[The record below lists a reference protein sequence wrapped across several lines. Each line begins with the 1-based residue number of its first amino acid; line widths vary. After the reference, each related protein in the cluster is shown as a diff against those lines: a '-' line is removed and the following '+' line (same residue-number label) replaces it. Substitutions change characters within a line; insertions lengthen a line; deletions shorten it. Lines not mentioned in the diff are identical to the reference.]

1 METLRPLVL
10 LGVLLALAAPARAQ
24 DYPSRLIKLLQGFPP
39 GGNVEFVARLLAHEM
54 SKTLGQTVIVEAK
67 PGQAGGLA
75 AEAVA
80 GAEPDGY
87 TLLVVSGAHPAAAAV
102 YKRLKYDPVDGLA
115 WISTASFYPFI
126 ICVRRDS
133 RLKSL
138 TDLMASARA
147 APGKVSSG
155 TAGNGSISHM
165 TTELL
170 ARLTAVQF
178 LSVPYRGEAPAV
190 TGLLIGDVDFVV
202 ATAALAIPH
211 VRSGAVRAL
220 SVTGTARW
228 RDLPEI
234 PTVAEQGLQDFEVI
248 SWTGMAAPAA
258 TPRRIIGRLHGAIAE
273 RDRRAGR
280 SRHARGRRQR
290 GARDDAGRDARSGGT
305 PAGNVEQGRQ
315 GCPHRARVNRDQVSA
330 LGDQE
335 SGGAGGKTERLRR
348 GKLADP

>member
-1 METLRPLVL
+1 METLRAFVL
-10 LGVLLALAAPARAQ
+10 LGAMLALVAPARAQ

-220 SVTGTARW
+220 SVTATARW

-258 TPRRIIGRLHGAIAE
+258 NTQADHRSPAWGDCGRDRGAE
-273 RDRRAGR
+273 R
-280 SRHARGRRQR
+280 SQHARGRRQR
-290 GARDDAGRDARSGGT
+290 GARDDAGRDARSGGA
-305 PAGNVEQGRQ
+305 PAQDVEQGGQ
-315 GCPHRARVNRDQVSA
+315 GCPHRDRVIRGLVSA
-330 LGDQE
+330 VGDQE
-335 SGGAGGKTERLRR
+335 SAAEGGKTERLKR

>member
-1 METLRPLVL
+1 METLRAFVL
-10 LGVLLALAAPARAQ
+10 LGAMLALVAPARAQ

-67 PGQAGGLA
+67 PGQAGSLA

-202 ATAALAIPH
+202 ATAVPLPFHMCVPARCARFPSPALPDGGI
-211 VRSGAVRAL
+211 
-220 SVTGTARW
+220 
-228 RDLPEI
+228 
-234 PTVAEQGLQDFEVI
+234 F
-248 SWTGMAAPAA
+248 
-258 TPRRIIGRLHGAIAE
+258 RRFRPSPSKAC
-273 RDRRAGR
+273 R
-280 SRHARGRRQR
+280 
-290 GARDDAGRDARSGGT
+290 T
-305 PAGNVEQGRQ
+305 
-315 GCPHRARVNRDQVSA
+315 
-330 LGDQE
+330 
-335 SGGAGGKTERLRR
+335 LR
-348 GKLADP
+348 

>member
-1 METLRPLVL
+1 MLRCSLRRQDRADVARRGEACLAPT
-10 LGVLLALAAPARAQ
+10 GVKLAPAALAALFLVIAPARAQ
-24 DYPSRLIKLLQGFPP
+24 DYPSRLIRLLQGFPP

-54 SKTLGQTVIVEAK
+54 SKTLGETVIVEAK
-67 PGQAGGLA
+67 PGQAGSLA

-87 TLLVVSGAHPAAAAV
+87 TLLVVSGAHPATAAV
-102 YKRLKYDPVDGLA
+102 YKRLKYDPLDGLA

-133 RLKSL
+133 RLRSL
-138 TDLMASARA
+138 SDLMASARA

-170 ARLTAVQF
+170 ARRAGVQF

-190 TGLLIGDVDFVV
+190 TGLLSGDIDFVV

-220 SVTGTARW
+220 AVTGTARW

-258 TPRRIIGRLHGAIAE
+258 TPKRIIDRLHGAIADAIAVPDVRGTLEAAGSEVRATTPAEMRALVE
-273 RDRRAGR
+273 RQLGMWSKVAN
-280 SRHARGRRQR
+280 
-290 GARDDAGRDARSGGT
+290 DARI
-305 PAGNVEQGRQ
+305 E
-315 GCPHRARVNRDQVSA
+315 
-330 LGDQE
+330 LE
-335 SGGAGGKTERLRR
+335 
-348 GKLADP
+348 

>member
-1 METLRPLVL
+1 
-10 LGVLLALAAPARAQ
+10 
-24 DYPSRLIKLLQGFPP
+24 
-39 GGNVEFVARLLAHEM
+39 M

-67 PGQAGGLA
+67 PGQAGSLA

-80 GAEPDGY
+80 GTQPDGY

-126 ICVRRDS
+126 ICVRQDS

-170 ARLTAVQF
+170 ARLTGVQF

-190 TGLLIGDVDFVV
+190 TGLLCGDVDFVV

-211 VRSGAVRAL
+211 VRSAAVRAL
-220 SVTGTARW
+220 AVTGTARW

-258 TPRRIIGRLHGAIAE
+258 TPKRIIGRLHGAIADAIAAPDVRGTLEAAGSEVRAMTPAEMRALVE
-273 RDRRAGR
+273 RQVRMWSKVAK
-280 SRHARGRRQR
+280 
-290 GARDDAGRDARSGGT
+290 DARI
-305 PAGNVEQGRQ
+305 E
-315 GCPHRARVNRDQVSA
+315 
-330 LGDQE
+330 LE
-335 SGGAGGKTERLRR
+335 
-348 GKLADP
+348 